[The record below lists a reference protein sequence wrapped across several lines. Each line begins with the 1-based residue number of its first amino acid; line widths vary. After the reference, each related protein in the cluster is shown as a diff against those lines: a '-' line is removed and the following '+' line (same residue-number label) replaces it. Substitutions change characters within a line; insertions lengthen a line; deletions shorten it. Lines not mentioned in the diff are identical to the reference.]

1 MLDLIVSLIFRGF
14 NRLFQV
20 LPISFNL
27 WLGRQLGSIAY
38 AVSGKRNRITYANLK
53 AAYCGE
59 KSPRQLKRLTREV
72 YRNWSQTFSE
82 MLSMSKMDR
91 KYLDKY
97 IDIPNMERIDMCS
110 KHKGGMVLVSAHF
123 GNWELSTV
131 ASAILGYP
139 LFMLTRDQKMIK
151 TYELLNILRESKG
164 NTVIRKGADVKNLF
178 KVLRAG
184 KGVGLLGDQNAG
196 ANGILTDLFG
206 RPASSAVGA
215 YRMAQKCGSYILPA
229 FIHRTKGPY
238 QKICLEEPFLVGK
251 DEDLKVPAEKF
262 NKILEK
268 HIRELPEQWLWMH
281 KKWKMTDLKK
291 ILVLDDG
298 KAGHLKQSMA
308 VVKQIKKYRERE
320 GYSPEKVQVDTV
332 EVKFKNKS
340 SKTLLN
346 AISPR
351 LGRFCQMH
359 LKFLKLFLT
368 KQSYDICVNKYADVI
383 ISCGSSLY
391 GVNHA
396 LKLENSSRNVT
407 VMDPG
412 KEMRK
417 HFDVVIVPEHDID
430 KVSDLTD
437 NIVVTKLAP
446 NLIDERYMKTAE
458 VKPYLQ
464 GKEIFED
471 RPCIGILFGGNN
483 KEYELSEK
491 ISKDLAKG
499 IKEAVEKVEGC
510 FYITTSRRTPEA
522 SENIL
527 KQELSRDKSCLN
539 FISGKSDDDKETV
552 EKILARSNVIIVSA
566 ESISMVSEAV
576 SSGKPV
582 LVFMPEKKSEKEN
595 KYEKFVKD
603 LENGGYL
610 TIVNTSEIKEK
621 TSTYISEEYTP
632 KRVDDDKKIVD
643 KMYKL
648 F

>member
-27 WLGRQLGSIAY
+27 WLGRQLGYIAY

-72 YRNWSQTFSE
+72 YRNWAQTFAE

-91 KYLDKY
+91 KYIDKY
-97 IDIPNMERIDMCS
+97 IEIPNMERIDMCS

-123 GNWELSTV
+123 GNWELSTA
-131 ASAILGYP
+131 ASSILGYP
-139 LFMLTRDQKMIK
+139 LFMLTRDQKMVK

-196 ANGILTDLFG
+196 PNGILSELFK
-206 RPASSAVGA
+206 RPASTAVGP

-229 FIHRTKGPY
+229 FIHRKKGPY
-238 QKICLEEPFLVGK
+238 QKIFLEEPFLVGK

-298 KAGHLKQSMA
+298 KAGHFKQSMA

-320 GYSPEKVQVDTV
+320 GYLPEKVQVDTV
-332 EVKFKNKS
+332 EVKFKNKLA
-340 SKTLLN
+340 KVLLN
-346 AISPR
+346 IISPH
-351 LGRFCQMH
+351 LGRFCQIH

-368 KQSYDICVNKYADVI
+368 QESYDICANKYADVI
-383 ISCGSSLY
+383 ISCGSYLC
-391 GVNHA
+391 GVNYV
-396 LKLENSSRNVT
+396 LKLENSSRNLT

-412 KEMRK
+412 DGKRK
-417 HFDVVIVPEHDID
+417 LFDVIIVPEHDID

-446 NLIDERYMKTAE
+446 NLIDEG
-458 VKPYLQ
+458 KPYLQ

-471 RPCIGILFGGNN
+471 RPCIGILLGGNN
-483 KEYELSEK
+483 KEYDLSEK

-499 IKEAVEKVEGC
+499 IKEAVEKIEGC
-510 FYITTSRRTPEA
+510 FYITTSRRTPESA
-522 SENIL
+522 ENIL
-527 KQELSRDKSCLN
+527 KQELIGDKHCLN
-539 FISGKSDDDKETV
+539 FISGKIDSDKKTV
-552 EKILARSNVIIVSA
+552 EKILARSNVVIVSA
-566 ESISMVSEAV
+566 ESISMVSEAI

-582 LVFMPEKKSEKEN
+582 LVFMPKK
-595 KYEKFVKD
+595 
-603 LENGGYL
+603 
-610 TIVNTSEIKEK
+610 K
-621 TSTYISEEYTP
+621 T
-632 KRVDDDKKIVD
+632 KKKINM
-643 KMYKL
+643 KNL
-648 F
+648 